1 MDTEKLDSILDII
14 PDQTQTALAPVDG
27 ALVPEVVDAAGTAL
41 VPVSVS
47 DLDVDAKR
55 LEDDFEFARTGT
67 RDLIKKGREALDS
80 AILLAQSG
88 DAPRAYEVVGNMLT
102 AIIQANKELVGLHK
116 GKRDASPDIER
127 ASPVDGGGGSV
138 NIEKAV
144 FVGRAQDL
152 LREIRAL
159 AAPQAPAPAVEVTED
174 AKTQA

>member
-1 MDTEKLDSILDII
+1 MDTEKLDSILDIV

-41 VPVSVS
+41 APVGVG
-47 DLDVDAKR
+47 DPR

-88 DAPRAYEVVGNMLT
+88 DAPRAYEVVGTMLT

-116 GKRDASPDIER
+116 GKRDASPEIER
-127 ASPVDGGGGSV
+127 SSPVDGGGGSV

-159 AAPQAPAPAVEVTED
+159 AAPPPAAPAVEVTDD
-174 AKTQA
+174 AKTQT